1 MAGMQLLITDYF
13 CHNDHFVCSLYL
25 SAVTSKGGQSFWIK
39 VNGSGQKQAARL
51 SDHNLLGSRCKLGV
65 RRGGCSTGT
74 HLLPLMQHRRKVR
87 ESIELADNRSSYS
100 IHAYNIDFIAAQAIS
115 VMMSSPP
122 IPH

>member
-1 MAGMQLLITDYF
+1 LHGLYKIT
-13 CHNDHFVCSLYL
+13 CCTESINWQCSLYL

-74 HLLPLMQHRRKVR
+74 RLLPLMQHRRKVR
-87 ESIELADNRSSYS
+87 ESIELADNRSSYCKTIS
-100 IHAYNIDFIAAQAIS
+100 QTCKPHCMYVSKQGITLAAAW
-115 VMMSSPP
+115 
-122 IPH
+122 